1 MNDRS
6 KFLLLLG
13 LAFIGASFSFK
24 LSEAPF
30 LWTFLIGFLVSSA
43 GAVVFCKTNP
53 RLGCIYLGVTLFTLA
68 AFEYYWGEN
77 VNRGV
82 LEKVETT
89 PGYYQESDMLGYGPV
104 PGYKGRARKTYGK
117 EVIYDVKYTINQEGL
132 RKSSA
137 GRDEMK
143 IKDPCILFFGGSV
156 TFGEGVNDEESM
168 PFQVSKETGSR
179 YHILNFGF
187 HGYGPH
193 QMLSA
198 IEHGFVKKKAK
209 CQPRF
214 VFYQAIVAHIA
225 RSAGL
230 AHWDTHGPKYRLNQ
244 SGEVVFEG
252 NFDDGL
258 FSEWLKKYFKKSQIY
273 KKIFG
278 LQRAINENDIELYLA
293 VVKTARDKLIRD
305 FPGVRFQ
312 VLFWDSKAWSQEQ
325 EHLITRLKEGFEQNG
340 IQSHLI
346 SQILPGFLKDQ
357 SVYELSTHDHHPN
370 ETTHKLIAKYI
381 SRNILENH
389 KKIYG
394 K

>member
-1 MNDRS
+1 MTDRS
-6 KFLLLLG
+6 KFLFLLG
-13 LAFIGASFSFK
+13 LAFICATFVFK
-24 LSEAPF
+24 STEAPF
-30 LWTFLIGFLVSSA
+30 FWAFLIGFLVCSA
-43 GAVVFCKTNP
+43 GAVIFSKTSP

-89 PGYYQESDMLGYGPV
+89 PGYYQKSDMLGYMPV
-104 PGYKGRARKTYGK
+104 PGYEGRARKTYGN
-117 EVIYDVKYTINQEGL
+117 EVIYDVAYTINSDGL
-132 RKSSA
+132 RKSSD
-137 GRDEMK
+137 GSGEMK

-168 PFQVSKETGSR
+168 PFQVGRETGDR

-198 IEHGFVKKKAK
+198 IEHGFVKKQAK

-230 AHWDTHGPKYRLNQ
+230 AHWDPHGPKYRLNQ
-244 SGEVVFEG
+244 SGEVEFSG
-252 NFDDGL
+252 NFDDDL
-258 FSEWLKKYFKKSQIY
+258 FSEWVRKCFNKSQIY

-278 LQRAINENDIELYLA
+278 LQRPINENDIDLYLA
-293 VVKTARDKLIRD
+293 VVKTARDQLIRD

-325 EHLITRLKEGFEQNG
+325 EHLISRLKEGFEKSGVQF
-340 IQSHLI
+340 HPM
-346 SQILPGFLKDQ
+346 SQILPEFLKDQ
-357 SVYELSTHDHHPN
+357 SVYELNAHDHHPN
-370 ETTHKLIAKYI
+370 GTTHKLIAKYI
-381 SRNILENH
+381 ARNIL
-389 KKIYG
+389 KD
-394 K
+394 